1 MGLATLYIKVWKTKD
16 VTPKRTDMNAREPAV
31 AGMFYPAEAG
41 QLERDI
47 SVLLR
52 NAGTQSGPVPKA
64 MILPHAGYVYSGPV
78 AARGYGLL
86 SAARQDIRRVVLFG
100 PAHRVYLEGMA
111 VPTNDGFATPLGTVP
126 VDRTMIAEIGEL
138 PGVWVSDVA
147 HKDEHSLEVQLPF
160 LQTVLEDFELVPIVV
175 GQCAP
180 ALVAA
185 VMDAVW
191 GGPETL
197 IIVSSDLSHYLS
209 YNEAQRVD
217 ANTCSRILNKA
228 TTLSGQEA
236 CGAHAINGLMQAA
249 HCRPLRVEA
258 VDVRNSGDTCGDK
271 DRVVGYGAFILQ

>member
-1 MGLATLYIKVWKTKD
+1 
-16 VTPKRTDMNAREPAV
+16 MNAREPAV
-31 AGMFYPAEAG
+31 AGVFYPAGAR
-41 QLERDI
+41 QLRRDVG
-47 SVLLR
+47 VLLR
-52 NAGTQSGPVPKA
+52 KAGTQSGPVPKA

-78 AARGYGLL
+78 AAQAYCLL

-100 PAHRVYLEGMA
+100 PAHCVYLEGMA

-126 VDRTMIAEIGEL
+126 VDRTMIAEISEL
-138 PGVWVSDVA
+138 PGVCVSDAA

-160 LQTVLEDFELVPIVV
+160 LQTVLEDFKLVPIVV

-180 ALVAA
+180 ALVAT

-197 IIVSSDLSHYLS
+197 IVVSSDLSHFHS
-209 YNEAQRVD
+209 YNQAKQVD
-217 ANTCSRILNKA
+217 ANTCSRILSKA

-236 CGAHAINGLMQAA
+236 CGAHAINGLMHAA
-249 HCRPLRVEA
+249 HCRPLQVEA

-271 DRVVGYGAFILQ
+271 DRVVGYGAFILH